1 MVQAERRE
9 QLTRD
14 RVLEA
19 AVDLADRDGIES
31 VSMRRLGQELGVE
44 VMSLYT
50 HVRNKDD
57 LLDGMAEIIVGRI
70 PLEFRGPDWMT
81 AVRDQVLIA
90 RGVMLSHAWAPAI
103 LESRPTPG
111 PAMLRY
117 VEGLVGT
124 LLGAGFSV
132 DLAHHALHTLGSRI
146 LGFMQDLYEDR
157 SEFDPEAAATFAA
170 QVGSVFPNIAKVAMQ
185 ASHDG
190 GLGGCDDDFEF
201 AFGLDIILDGLERH
215 RAAAVVA

>member
-9 QLTRD
+9 PLTRD

-117 VEGLVGT
+117 VEGL
-124 LLGAGFSV
+124 GF
-132 DLAHHALHTLGSRI
+132 
-146 LGFMQDLYEDR
+146 
-157 SEFDPEAAATFAA
+157 
-170 QVGSVFPNIAKVAMQ
+170 
-185 ASHDG
+185 
-190 GLGGCDDDFEF
+190 C
-201 AFGLDIILDGLERH
+201 
-215 RAAAVVA
+215 RAE